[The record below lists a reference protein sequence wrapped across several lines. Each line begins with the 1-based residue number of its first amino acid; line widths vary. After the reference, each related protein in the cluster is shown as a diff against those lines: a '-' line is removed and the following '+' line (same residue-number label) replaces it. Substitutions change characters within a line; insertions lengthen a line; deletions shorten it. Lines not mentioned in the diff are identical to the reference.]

1 MIDRKA
7 LSNLRQEIVNL
18 REDREKLENSLFR
31 PGKMIRASLVFLSNY
46 CGKKDC
52 RCKKG
57 FPHGPYPYLSEKKKR
72 KTRMTYVKKKDL
84 YEIEAE
90 AEEYAR
96 FQHKLARLRKTN
108 EKIRSLLEEIRDIN
122 CREVEEYRDKD
133 DKEKK
138 GIQEKSKRIKTKENR
153 KK

>member
-1 MIDRKA
+1 MNRKA

-18 REDREKLENSLFR
+18 REDRKKLEDSLFR
-31 PGKMIRASLVFLSNY
+31 PKKMIRASLVFLANY

-57 FPHGPYPYLSEKKKR
+57 FPHGPYPYLSEKKKK
-72 KTRMTYVKKKDL
+72 KTRMTYVKKKNF
-84 YEIEAE
+84 YEIKAE

-96 FQHKLARLRKTN
+96 FQHRLARLRKTN
-108 EKIRSLLEEIRDIN
+108 EKIRSLLEKIRDIN

-138 GIQEKSKRIKTKENR
+138 GIQEKSRRIKTKENR

>member
-1 MIDRKA
+1 MNRKA

-18 REDREKLENSLFR
+18 REDRKKLEDSLFR
-31 PGKMIRASLVFLSNY
+31 PKKMIRASLVFLANY

-57 FPHGPYPYLSEKKKR
+57 FPHGPYPYLSERRKR
-72 KTRMTYVKKKDL
+72 KTRMTYVKKKNL
-84 YEIEAE
+84 YEIKAE

-96 FQHKLARLRKTN
+96 FQHRLARLRKTN
-108 EKIRSLLEEIRDIN
+108 EKIRSLLEKIRDIN

-133 DKEKK
+133 DKDKK